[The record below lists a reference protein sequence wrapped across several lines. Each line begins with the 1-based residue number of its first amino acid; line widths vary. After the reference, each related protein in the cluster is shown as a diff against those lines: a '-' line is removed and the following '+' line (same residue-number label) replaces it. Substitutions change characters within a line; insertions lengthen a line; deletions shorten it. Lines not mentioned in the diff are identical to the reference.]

1 MDEVSKFDSHGGK
14 GKTRCFEIIKLCCLQ
29 NIDRVGLLLL
39 RGTNRSK
46 CTKYLH
52 SFHFISREIREI
64 PFKIFIL
71 SPVDVGLFKFSN
83 FPLNYFFHFHSMMK
97 ANNFVL
103 KKIYSKPLLYRC
115 YLLFPSLKSSPLWM
129 RKYRN
134 DDHSFVNIFIESDL
148 VVIVA
153 PISKRTQTMI
163 HQIILITRRE
173 ARRMERT
180 KSISGY
186 WKIVWGFNPPLLLG
200 RPLARCIRRN

>member
-1 MDEVSKFDSHGGK
+1 MFRNYLY
-14 GKTRCFEIIKLCCLQ
+14 KTLLPAKLG
-29 NIDRVGLLLL
+29 NVESSAAGVG

-52 SFHFISREIREI
+52 SFHFISREIREMPLLKYSYSLSFSPQLDYLNF
-64 PFKIFIL
+64 PFKLFLPFSFDEESKQFHRKKKFI
-71 SPVDVGLFKFSN
+71 PNPF
-83 FPLNYFFHFHSMMK
+83 Y
-97 ANNFVL
+97 
-103 KKIYSKPLLYRC
+103 YQC
-115 YLLFPSLKSSPLWM
+115 YLPFPSLLNPPLCGM
-129 RKYRN
+129 II

-148 VVIVA
+148 VVIIA
-153 PISKRTQTMI
+153 PISEHTQTMI
-163 HQIILITRRE
+163 RQIILITRRE

>member
-103 KKIYSKPLLYRC
+103 KKIYSQTSFIPM
-115 YLLFPSLKSSPLWM
+115 LFTI
-129 RKYRN
+129 
-134 DDHSFVNIFIESDL
+134 SF
-148 VVIVA
+148 
-153 PISKRTQTMI
+153 P
-163 HQIILITRRE
+163 
-173 ARRMERT
+173 
-180 KSISGY
+180 
-186 WKIVWGFNPPLLLG
+186 
-200 RPLARCIRRN
+200 